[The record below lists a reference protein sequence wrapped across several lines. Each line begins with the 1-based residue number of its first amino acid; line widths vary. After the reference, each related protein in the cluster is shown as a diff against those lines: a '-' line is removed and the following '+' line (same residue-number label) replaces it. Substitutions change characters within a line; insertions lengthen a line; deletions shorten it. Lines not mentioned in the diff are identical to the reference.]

1 MCCSCLPDVTVDL
14 RSEGGF
20 DVEMSLGRCGRVS
33 HGVFVIA
40 VINVSS
46 NDLQVR

>member
-1 MCCSCLPDVTVDL
+1 MCCSWLPDVTKGL

-20 DVEMSLGRCGRVS
+20 DAEISSGRCGRVL

-46 NDLQVR
+46 NNLQVR